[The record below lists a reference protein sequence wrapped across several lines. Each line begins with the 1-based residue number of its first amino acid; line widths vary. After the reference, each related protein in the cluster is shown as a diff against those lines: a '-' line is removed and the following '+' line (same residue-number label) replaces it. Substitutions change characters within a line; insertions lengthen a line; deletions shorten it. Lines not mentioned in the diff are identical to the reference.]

1 MSRFSVRCHIS
12 VGQVGVTTFLSSQ
25 VVLELTYLNLGRHF

>member
-12 VGQVGVTTFLSSQ
+12 EDQVGVTTFLSFQ
-25 VVLELTYLNLGRHF
+25 VVLELTYLNHGRHF